1 MINRKGDKLH
11 LSKEEEFEILK
22 MVLDKFL
29 WIGTITLMF
38 GVYLLLSP
46 SADVGL
52 GLLITLIGAT
62 LLLMFTSI
70 ITKQFNYKKS

>member
-1 MINRKGDKLH
+1 MIKPKANKLH

-29 WIGTITLMF
+29 WIGTISLMF

-46 SADVGL
+46 QNDVGL
-52 GLLITLIGAT
+52 GLLVTLIGAT
-62 LLLMFTSI
+62 LLLIFTSV
-70 ITKQFNYKKS
+70 ITKQFDYKK

>member
-1 MINRKGDKLH
+1 MIKRKGNKLH

-29 WIGTITLMF
+29 WIGTISLMA
-38 GVYLLLSP
+38 GVYLLLRPDSE
-46 SADVGL
+46 VGL
-52 GLLITLIGAT
+52 GLLVTLIGAT

-70 ITKQFNYKKS
+70 ITKQFNYSKD